1 MFNYLDWYTDTVDV
15 FRVTKTKNG
24 NLTKQARSKVHSAV
38 PCRIYTSNDNTIT
51 MKQTAADLKQS
62 AKLACDNS
70 VDIRA
75 GDELIITRGGRLGQT
90 IGKTRAFAGI
100 PNYYYEPFGAVIPGL
115 AHQEI
120 MLMEEERVE

>member
-1 MFNYLDWYTDTVDV
+1 MNYADWYTDTVDV
-15 FRVTKTKNG
+15 FRVVDILDG
-24 NLTKQARSKVHSAV
+24 SLTRHERQQVLAAV
-38 PCRIYTSNDNTIT
+38 PCRVYTSNDRPIN
-51 MKQTAADLKQS
+51 MRDTAADIKQT

-75 GDELIITRGGRLGQT
+75 GDELIIARGGLLGRSN
-90 IGKTRAFAGI
+90 GVTRAFAGT

-120 MLMEEERVE
+120 VLMEEERVK